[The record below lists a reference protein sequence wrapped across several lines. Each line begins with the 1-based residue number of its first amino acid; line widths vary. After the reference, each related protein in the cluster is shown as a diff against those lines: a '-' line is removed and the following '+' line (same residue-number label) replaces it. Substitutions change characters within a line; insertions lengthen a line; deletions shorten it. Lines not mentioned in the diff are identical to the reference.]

1 MIKQVAVDGESFEMK
16 RTSPRLFLIAPC
28 CGSVTEYD
36 VALSDGSA
44 MSDLISWL
52 PGERYYASQ

>member
-36 VALSDGSA
+36 AALSDGSA

-52 PGERYYASQ
+52 PGEM